1 MSYVACLCNYVFGK
15 LFQNNFQFSRIITIN
30 RCSRWSQVPFIYS
43 SGCSLKKTA
52 HSQIMISVISSYFWT
67 GRDQRSCCSSGW
79 VVYFVISQCTSI
91 QPDWPIQANLCTC
104 CELDIALTEQSQWC
118 ESIACHLHF
127 TMSPLTFTP
136 WFRAQW
142 EHNELRRRQKSHCL
156 ALKHGVTV
164 VQCYF
169 RKTSFAHYLLSH
181 S

>member
-30 RCSRWSQVPFIYS
+30 RCLRWSQVPFIYS
-43 SGCSLKKTA
+43 SRCSLKKQLI
-52 HSQIMISVISSYFWT
+52 HRSWFQSFQVKW
-67 GRDQRSCCSSGW
+67 RDQRSCCSSGW

-104 CELDIALTEQSQWC
+104 CELDIALTEQSQGC
-118 ESIACHLHF
+118 GSTACHLHF

-164 VQCYF
+164 AQCYF